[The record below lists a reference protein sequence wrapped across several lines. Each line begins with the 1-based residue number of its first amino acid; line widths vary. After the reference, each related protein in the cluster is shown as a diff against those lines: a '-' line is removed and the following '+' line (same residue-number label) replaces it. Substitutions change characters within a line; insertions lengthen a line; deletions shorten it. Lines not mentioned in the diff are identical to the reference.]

1 MQGIV
6 FDDIPEILV
15 LDVLTKLILCF
26 ILMLINVE
34 VEDFLLL
41 DQVGRYNTISEGYVT
56 RSVLN
61 EDLLSLVLFGVNDQ
75 IVANFLWVFL
85 CLLEN

>member
-75 IVANFLWVFL
+75 IVANFL
-85 CLLEN
+85 